1 MTSRTNYYKTV
12 SQVYSFK
19 NIADKSKANLNTN
32 DEETPL
38 TPLETINKIL
48 SFSDRDII
56 NFDNSDIRMNSN
68 ISQRISIPEAET
80 KPEVAENF
88 EFKTADIV
96 TPVIVPQNVSKTET
110 PIEQIKTIPISTV
123 TPTCSYHNNKASNN
137 PLLWGPPFWY
147 TLHNG
152 AYHYPE
158 HAGPLHVERMKNFI
172 LAIPI
177 MIPCATCKEH
187 ATAFIDN
194 YRPKLDNICAG
205 KDSLFKFFV
214 DFHNQVNKRYG
225 KPELS
230 YEEAYKIY
238 QY

>member
-19 NIADKSKANLNTN
+19 NIGDKSIPNINTN
-32 DEETPL
+32 NEETSL
-38 TPLETINKIL
+38 TPLETLNKIL
-48 SFSDRDII
+48 SLSDSDII

-68 ISQRISIPEAET
+68 TPQRIYVPDDEM
-80 KPEVAENF
+80 KPEISENF
-88 EFKTADIV
+88 EFKTIDNV
-96 TPVIVPQNVSKTET
+96 NPVINISKTEL
-110 PIEQIKTIPISTV
+110 PIEQIDTSPIVHTNI
-123 TPTCSYHNNKASNN
+123 PTCSYHNNKATNN

-158 HAGPLHVERMKNFI
+158 HAGPLHIERMKNFI
-172 LAIPI
+172 LAIPV
-177 MIPCATCKEH
+177 MLPCTTCKEH
-187 ATAFIDN
+187 ATAFIDT
-194 YRPKLDNICAG
+194 YRSKLDNICSG
-205 KDSLFKFFV
+205 KDPLFKFFV

>member
-19 NIADKSKANLNTN
+19 NVGDKSIANINIQN
-32 DEETPL
+32 EDAPL

-68 ISQRISIPEAET
+68 IPQRIYVPDGEMKS
-80 KPEVAENF
+80 EVAENF
-88 EFKTADIV
+88 EFKIADNNV
-96 TPVIVPQNVSKTET
+96 TPIIVPQNISKIET
-110 PIEQIKTIPISTV
+110 PIEQIKTIP
-123 TPTCSYHNNKASNN
+123 TCSYHNIKASNN

-158 HAGPLHVERMKNFI
+158 HAGPLHIERMKNFI

-177 MIPCATCKEH
+177 MVPCTTCKEH
-187 ATAFIDN
+187 ATAFIDKH
-194 YRPKLDNICAG
+194 RPKLDNICAG
-205 KDSLFKFFV
+205 KDTLFKFFV

-230 YEEAYKIY
+230 YEEAYNIY